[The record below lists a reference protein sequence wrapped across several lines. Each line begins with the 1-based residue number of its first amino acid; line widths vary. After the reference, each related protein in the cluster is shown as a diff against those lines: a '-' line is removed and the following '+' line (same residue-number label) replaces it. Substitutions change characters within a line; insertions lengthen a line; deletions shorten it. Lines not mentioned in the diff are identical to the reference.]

1 MRKGFNTTMI
11 ALQTEAGPA
20 YVTLERIEMISSPF
34 TKKGHDQARCV
45 GLFGGHKV
53 FILDNEHNRQKLE
66 SLLPADAKFLAAT
79 VAPAKAGGAL
89 GARTRA
95 TTPKRLRGRPT
106 TAPAP
111 PTTTDAPQ
119 PKPDVSL

>member
-1 MRKGFNTTMI
+1 MI

-79 VAPAKAGGAL
+79 VAPAKVGGAM

-95 TTPKRLRGRPT
+95 ATPKLKRATPKTL
-106 TAPAP
+106 
-111 PTTTDAPQ
+111 DAIP
-119 PKPDVSL
+119 PKPDVS